1 MNANYLEGDARR
13 AAIKQSEF
21 LRQMYGD
28 KVDLL
33 LRGFL
38 SGFADVLSER
48 KGERYTC
55 EYLWLVADELQAK
68 QNKRERAA

>member
-38 SGFADVLSER
+38 AGFADALTER
-48 KGERYTC
+48 KGARYSF
-55 EYLWLVADELQAK
+55 EYLSILADEIQSR
-68 QNKRERAA
+68 QNEKERAA